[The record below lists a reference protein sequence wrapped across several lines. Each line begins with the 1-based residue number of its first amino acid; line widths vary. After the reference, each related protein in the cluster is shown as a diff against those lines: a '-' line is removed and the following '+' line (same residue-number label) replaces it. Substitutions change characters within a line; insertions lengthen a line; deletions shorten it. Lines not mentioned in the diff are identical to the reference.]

1 MLTNPTNIHEDA
13 SLLPGLRLKH
23 HRERW
28 CRLQMQVRSGI
39 AVAVVYTGSYSSY
52 STPSLG
58 TSICHGYGPKKTP
71 PQKKGSKNGH
81 SCLVPGLRA
90 KAFHFLCNLM
100 QPLWMLVIGLSYMA
114 FIVLRDMFT
123 QEKNF

>member
-1 MLTNPTNIHEDA
+1 MSGGVGYRCRSDLA
-13 SLLPGLRLKH
+13 LLWLWCILAATAPIQPLAWGLQYAMGMALK
-23 HRERW
+23 R
-28 CRLQMQVRSGI
+28 
-39 AVAVVYTGSYSSY
+39 
-52 STPSLG
+52 P
-58 TSICHGYGPKKTP
+58 P